1 MEYYYR
7 CSKCGRRTP
16 SFEYEDYLN
25 QYAIDWKISENEK
38 LCDKCVD
45 GKINNPFNKWAIVIM
60 FLILLIFGFL
70 YYL

>member
-1 MEYYYR
+1 MEHYYR

-16 SFEYEDYLN
+16 SFEYENYLN
-25 QYAIDWKISENEK
+25 EYAIDWIISENEK
-38 LCDKCVD
+38 LCGKCKD
-45 GKINNPFNKWAIVIM
+45 GKINNPFNKRAIAIM